1 MINLL
6 SGQRRQIVQA
16 AASLAPSARDAFIC
30 DVTATI
36 DTRCGG
42 RVPNDFDVNKAINDA
57 LNAAPWPR
65 SVFMCDSVSKQQEVQ
80 MLDNDDNFEVKMV
93 DGRPVRIL
101 KDGGRM
107 SFGLFTMDQADAV
120 LKNTVAAMDKQPV
133 FDAAAHR
140 PGHRLSRD
148 VYARDGVIAAY
159 SDYQKELVEAYKS
172 PHDNSEVT
180 GQGSGGFS
188 RDPDGVGVEGD
199 SCKTGGGDRGRLV
212 DLGEGRLVCVAEP
225 HASSYLGETSD
236 AATKNGHHRVVIS
249 GPGCGGRG

>member
-1 MINLL
+1 MTR
-6 SGQRRQIVQA
+6 QRLQ
-16 AASLAPSARDAFIC
+16 L
-30 DVTATI
+30 
-36 DTRCGG
+36 
-42 RVPNDFDVNKAINDA
+42 DFD
-57 LNAAPWPR
+57 
-65 SVFMCDSVSKQQEVQ
+65 
-80 MLDNDDNFEVKMV
+80 DDQFETKMV

-107 SFGLFTMDQADAV
+107 SFGMFAMDEADEV
-120 LKNTVAAMDKQPV
+120 LRNTVAAMDKQPV

-148 VYARDGVIAAY
+148 VYARDEVIAAY

-172 PHDNSEVT
+172 PPDNSEVT

-212 DLGEGRLVCVAEP
+212 DRGDGQLVCVAEP

-236 AATKNGHHRVVIS
+236 AATTAKDHVARMSEIYDQLDAELAEKWRN
-249 GPGCGGRG
+249 P